1 MEKKVTHYVNEC
13 DTCQRTKVDHTV
25 TSGLLQP
32 IPMAAIPWWDIA
44 MDFLTDLPTVF
55 GLCTILVVVCRFSK
69 MIHLIPL
76 GRKTEAPD
84 VAEAFFNHVVKIHG
98 LPATIISDRDPR
110 FQSEFW
116 RTLMEKH
123 MGTSLKFS
131 TAYHPQTDG
140 QSERAIRSVL

>member
-1 MEKKVTHYVNEC
+1 
-13 DTCQRTKVDHTV
+13 
-25 TSGLLQP
+25 
-32 IPMAAIPWWDIA
+32 
-44 MDFLTDLPTVF
+44 MDFLTDLPIVF

-98 LPATIISDRDPR
+98 LPAMIISDREPR
-110 FQSEFW
+110 FQSKFW
-116 RTLMEKH
+116 CTLMEKH
-123 MGTSLKFS
+123 MGMSLKFLM
-131 TAYHPQTDG
+131 AYHPQTDG